1 LLLLKKERKVWALL
15 CPATQSGIIALPYT
29 TVHGQFGKQHH
40 TALPEAPE
48 IRKRQFISLSLDLPL
63 VAMACDVPEWS
74 DFLGGHNQRRPIR
87 WLSRAQG
94 RDLQSVSRHVH
105 NDRMAQCESVQDLH
119 LFPVSPPRFQWTH
132 VQTPIDTTL
141 GLVRPPL
148 IHLDKNLE
156 GSRGRQSRPVP
167 ALHQVAQKPGI
178 APRAAHSVGHA
189 PCCPWLVLTA
199 SVGAHTDTPSIPPQ
213 PTHHPSH
220 MGCITPNLAAQQGS
234 PVSVAGA
241 QTAIER
247 EWMFPCLLGV
257 GLWASALQL
266 ALPRSRPHLALCTM
280 PLDWQRQR

>member
-1 LLLLKKERKVWALL
+1 ML

-48 IRKRQFISLSLDLPL
+48 IRKRRFISLSLDLPL

-119 LFPVSPPRFQWTH
+119 FFPVSPPRFQWTH
-132 VQTPIDTTL
+132 AQTPIDTTL

-148 IHLDKNLE
+148 IHWHKNLE
-156 GSRGRQSRPVP
+156 GSRGRQSRSTP

-199 SVGAHTDTPSIPPQ
+199 SVGASTHRHTHTKHPTAAHSPSI
-213 PTHHPSH
+213 THGLHHPKPGSPPGFTIVRRWSSDRDRTRMDVSLLARGWAVGVGTAAH
-220 MGCITPNLAAQQGS
+220 LTSFTTSPHTLHDAAGLAAATI
-234 PVSVAGA
+234 AG
-241 QTAIER
+241 
-247 EWMFPCLLGV
+247 
-257 GLWASALQL
+257 
-266 ALPRSRPHLALCTM
+266 
-280 PLDWQRQR
+280 

>member
-1 LLLLKKERKVWALL
+1 ML
-15 CPATQSGIIALPYT
+15 CPATRSGIIALPYT
-29 TVHGQFGKQHH
+29 TVHGQFGNQHH

-48 IRKRQFISLSLDLPL
+48 IRKRRFISLSLDLPL
-63 VAMACDVPEWS
+63 VAMACDVPEWP

-105 NDRMAQCESVQDLH
+105 NDRMTQCEIYQN
-119 LFPVSPPRFQWTH
+119 FPVSPPRFQWTH
-132 VQTPIDTTL
+132 AQTPIDTTL

-148 IHLDKNLE
+148 IHWHKNLE

-199 SVGAHTDTPSIPPQ
+199 SVGASTHRHTKHPTAAHSPSI
-213 PTHHPSH
+213 THGLHH
-220 MGCITPNLAAQQGS
+220 PNLAAQQGS

-247 EWMFPCLLGV
+247 EWMFPGLLGA

-266 ALPRSRPHLALCTM
+266 TLTRSLPHLCTM
-280 PLDWQRQR
+280 PLNWQRQR